1 MEYLSLDAQSVGKLL
16 PKRDVNTHKGD
27 YGKLLLICGSRGYTG
42 AAALCALGALRSGA
56 GLVYLAVPESIYEIE
71 AVKLLEPVIFP
82 MPDEGGM
89 LSVQAVEKIDALLP
103 KMNAIAIG
111 PGLGQSEG
119 TFQVVKHV
127 LQSAKCPVILDA
139 DGINVV
145 SKHTHIL
152 RDRIAPTVL
161 TPHDGEFLRLGQRL
175 TEDRCQSAV
184 DAAIHLGCIMV
195 LKGHKTVITD
205 GKSCYVNNT
214 GNPGMATGGSGD
226 VLTGIIASLIGQ
238 GLDPLHAA
246 ACGAWLHGAA
256 GDRCAQQIGQ
266 YGMLPQDMLQILPQI
281 IG

>member
-1 MEYLSLDAQSVGKLL
+1 MEYLSLDAQSVEKLL

-161 TPHDGEFLRLGQRL
+161 TPHDGEFLRMGQRL

-184 DAAIHLGCIMV
+184 EAAIHLECTMV

-238 GLDPLHAA
+238 RLDPLQAA

>member
-16 PKRDVNTHKGD
+16 PKREVNTHKGD

-42 AAALCALGALRSGA
+42 AAALCALGTLRSGA

-161 TPHDGEFLRLGQRL
+161 TPHDGEFLRMGQRL

-184 DAAIHLGCIMV
+184 DAAIHLECIMV

-238 GLDPLHAA
+238 GLDPLQAA